1 MPQPETT
8 KGWQPCREGRERCAV
23 DGVECECEARQREAE
38 EGFAT
43 TDTEFVYEHGVGLTI
58 YAHRAAPWLS
68 WDETKELAAW
78 LAERV
83 KAA

>member
-1 MPQPETT
+1 MSQPDTT
-8 KGWQPCREGRERCAV
+8 TDDENL
-23 DGVECECEARQREAE
+23 

-58 YAHRAAPWLS
+58 HAHRAAPWLS
-68 WDETKELAAW
+68 WDETRELAAW

-83 KAA
+83 KAAS